1 MLAALPF
8 GIARIEAD
16 DRVSYV
22 NPAAEELFGAGGAYL
37 AEGLKHVLPSDS
49 PVFALIDRTR
59 SLAQPVREHAVRL
72 VLPRRG
78 VSFEV
83 DLDVAPLGHQP
94 PGTVPVLLCLRE
106 RAILHRLDRQ
116 HQQRESARAVGA
128 LAAMLA
134 HEVKNPLSGIRGAAQ
149 LLEEGAS
156 EPDREL
162 ARVIRDEVDR
172 IASLIT
178 RMEAFGDVP
187 PLPREPVNIHEVLE
201 RVRMLAAN
209 GFASH
214 VRIVEAYDPSL
225 PPVLGNKDELI
236 QLCLNLVKNAAEAV
250 PETGGEI
257 VLGTA
262 YESGLMVTASDGRQ
276 RHQAPIRIAIRDNG
290 PGISDAI
297 RDNLF
302 DPYVTSKASGSG
314 LGLALVAKIVRDL
327 GGAIEYSSDSRG
339 TEFRVFM
346 PAAPVGAKP

>member
-1 MLAALPF
+1 
-8 GIARIEAD
+8 
-16 DRVSYV
+16 
-22 NPAAEELFGAGGAYL
+22 
-37 AEGLKHVLPSDS
+37 
-49 PVFALIDRTR
+49 
-59 SLAQPVREHAVRL
+59 
-72 VLPRRG
+72 
-78 VSFEV
+78 
-83 DLDVAPLGHQP
+83 
-94 PGTVPVLLCLRE
+94 
-106 RAILHRLDRQ
+106 
-116 HQQRESARAVGA
+116 
-128 LAAMLA
+128 MLA

-149 LLEEGAS
+149 LLEEGVS
-156 EPDREL
+156 EADREL
-162 ARVIRDEVDR
+162 ARVIRDEADR
-172 IASLIT
+172 IAALIT

-187 PLPREPVNIHEVLE
+187 PLPREPVNIHEVLD

-225 PPVLGNKDELI
+225 PAVLGNKDELI

-276 RHQAPIRIAIRDNG
+276 RHQAPIRISIRDNG
-290 PGISDAI
+290 PGIADSV

-302 DPYVTSKASGSG
+302 DPYVTSKPSGSG

-346 PAAPVGAKP
+346 PAAPAGMTP